1 MFCQNMQI
9 KIRETLYLATIFW
22 LLSIFNSFVNNHEE
36 NCRDEYNGVHW
47 SVKPFQRNTEDP

>member
-9 KIRETLYLATIFW
+9 KIWEILYLATIFW

-36 NCRDEYNGVHW
+36 NRDEYNGVHC